1 MLDLRAP
8 RNGRLQRH
16 RGLSIARLKHI
27 SWRLRREIRDTAL
40 RRLVL
45 RRATDRKTVREDVA
59 VRFLRGDGI
68 EIGALDF
75 PLRVPRGARVRYV
88 DYLDPQALRGSPEN
102 VVHGADS
109 LRAPDIVDDGARL
122 ATFADASVDF
132 VIANH
137 MLEHV
142 EDPVEALFNQLRVI
156 RPGGVLYLS
165 LPDPRDNFDRD
176 RELTTVE
183 HLLRDHREGP
193 AVSRRQHYEEC
204 ARLIEGR
211 NDQDTPVRASEMEA
225 EDLRVHFHVWQPLS
239 FVALLSALELPC
251 TLELLLSG
259 PEEFI
264 VVLRKR

>member
-1 MLDLRAP
+1 MLDLRTGPATS
-8 RNGRLQRH
+8 RLRRRCEQ
-16 RGLSIARLKHI
+16 LAARFKHI
-27 SWRLRREIRDTAL
+27 SWRLRREMRDE
-40 RRLVL
+40 VL
-45 RRATDRKTVREDVA
+45 RRASDRKTVREDVA
-59 VRFLRGDGI
+59 VRFLHGDGI

-88 DYLDPQALRGSPEN
+88 DYLDAEALRSSREN
-102 VVHGADS
+102 IVHEPDS
-109 LRAPDIVDDGARL
+109 LGAPDVVDDGARL
-122 ATFADASVDF
+122 ASFADESVDF

-142 EDPVEALFNQLRVI
+142 EDPVEALVNQSRVI

-165 LPDPRDNFDRD
+165 LPDPRGSFDRD

-193 AVSRRQHYEEC
+193 EVSRRQHYEEC

-211 NDQDTPVRASEMEA
+211 SEQDAPSRASEMEA
-225 EDLRVHFHVWQPLS
+225 EDLRVHFHVWQPSS
-239 FVALLSALELPC
+239 FVELLSALELPC
-251 TLELLLSG
+251 SLELLLSG

-264 VVLRKR
+264 VVLRKH